1 MDTTTMNTL
10 LELSRQIAAMNDNVT
25 KILEKLSMHEMRI
38 TQIEA
43 KAKSE
48 GINQFLSKGLV
59 IALAI
64 IASLTGA
71 SNLIAG
77 LLK

>member
-1 MDTTTMNTL
+1 MTIGKGCGTMDTTTMNTL
-10 LELSRQIAAMNDNVT
+10 LELSRQIAAMNENVS

-48 GINQFLSKGLV
+48 GVN
-59 IALAI
+59 
-64 IASLTGA
+64 
-71 SNLIAG
+71 
-77 LLK
+77 